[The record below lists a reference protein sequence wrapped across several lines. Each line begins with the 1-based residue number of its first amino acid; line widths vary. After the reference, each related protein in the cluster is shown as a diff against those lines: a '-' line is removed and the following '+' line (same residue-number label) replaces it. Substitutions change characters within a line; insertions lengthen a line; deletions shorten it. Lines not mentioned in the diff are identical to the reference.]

1 VRVGFG
7 EGKKKEKREKRGKR
21 GKVRWG
27 RGYWGG
33 GTRKCTY
40 TCMKVVIVK
49 GS

>member
-27 RGYWGG
+27 RGGED
-33 GTRKCTY
+33 TEVY